1 MYCKHCGT
9 QLDSDARFCTGC
21 GAPVEAASPKM
32 RQPVRSRSGGEAF
45 RQYGDPRE
53 GRGGAR
59 RKSPVRAGFQA
70 RLFGI
75 PISGKAAI
83 VILIILVIVCVIL
96 NRRGG

>member
-9 QLDSDARFCTGC
+9 QLDGDAWFCTGC
-21 GAPVEAASPKM
+21 GAPVGPPSPDM
-32 RQPVRSRSGGEAF
+32 RRPVRSRSGGEAY
-45 RQYGDPRE
+45 RQSGDPGERH
-53 GRGGAR
+53 GGSQ
-59 RKSPVRAGFQA
+59 RKSPASAGVQA

-83 VILIILVIVCVIL
+83 IILIILVIVCVIL